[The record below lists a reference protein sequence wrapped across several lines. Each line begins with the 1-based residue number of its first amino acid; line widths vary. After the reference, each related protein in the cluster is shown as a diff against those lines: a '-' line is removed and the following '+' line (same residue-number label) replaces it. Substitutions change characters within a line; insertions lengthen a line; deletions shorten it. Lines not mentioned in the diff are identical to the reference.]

1 MDKAKPFCIAKREV
15 WEAYKQV
22 KANRGAAGVDGQS
35 IEDFDR
41 DLGKNLYRIWNRMSS
56 GSYFPPPVRRV
67 DIPKGD
73 TGATRPLGIPTVSDR
88 IAQMVVKRHLEPI
101 LEPVFH
107 RDSYGYRPGKSAH
120 DALVKARQ
128 RCWAHDWVL
137 DLDIKSFFDEIDWDL
152 LMRAVRRHTDC
163 PWVLLYLERWLRAP
177 VSMPDGNLLTGRAGT
192 PQGAVV
198 SPVLANLFLHYA
210 FDLWMQRE
218 YPTIPFERYA
228 DDAICHCASEAQ
240 ALELRQALEQRFAA
254 CRLRLHPEKTK
265 IVYCKDAN
273 RPGEYPERSFDF
285 LGYTFRPRSAI
296 GRNRSALSAS
306 FRRSATRP
314 PKGCGWRCG
323 AGECICAAILSWTEI
338 ARWSRPF
345 LSGWVRYYGR
355 FYPSKLREELRT
367 IDAFIVRWVSRKY
380 KRFRGHTLAAWDW
393 LRSSSG
399 AIRHCSPT
407 GPWDQRPDDGSRMNR
422 EVHVRFWESAG
433 LRCPAPLTYNQ
444 SVWFGFRGPRLD
456 RSLFRLLQHQA
467 PSFEP

>member
-1 MDKAKPFCIAKREV
+1 MDRAKPFCIAKREV

-73 TGATRPLGIPTVSDR
+73 TGATRPLGIPTVADR

-128 RCWAHDWVL
+128 RCWAYDWVL

-177 VSMPDGNLLTGRAGT
+177 VSIPNGTLIDRERGT

-218 YPTIPFERYA
+218 HPTIPFERYA
-228 DDAICHCASEAQ
+228 DDAICHCANEAQ

-254 CRLRLHPEKTK
+254 CRLRLHSEK
-265 IVYCKDAN
+265 
-273 RPGEYPERSFDF
+273 
-285 LGYTFRPRSAI
+285 
-296 GRNRSALSAS
+296 
-306 FRRSATRP
+306 
-314 PKGCGWRCG
+314 
-323 AGECICAAILSWTEI
+323 
-338 ARWSRPF
+338 
-345 LSGWVRYYGR
+345 
-355 FYPSKLREELRT
+355 
-367 IDAFIVRWVSRKY
+367 
-380 KRFRGHTLAAWDW
+380 
-393 LRSSSG
+393 
-399 AIRHCSPT
+399 
-407 GPWDQRPDDGSRMNR
+407 DQD
-422 EVHVRFWESAG
+422 
-433 LRCPAPLTYNQ
+433 
-444 SVWFGFRGPRLD
+444 
-456 RSLFRLLQHQA
+456 RLLQRCQSSRGIPGAVIRLSRLHVSVEVGGWPKPKALCQLHPRGQRQGGQKDTA
-467 PSFEP
+467 GGAAVANASAQRS